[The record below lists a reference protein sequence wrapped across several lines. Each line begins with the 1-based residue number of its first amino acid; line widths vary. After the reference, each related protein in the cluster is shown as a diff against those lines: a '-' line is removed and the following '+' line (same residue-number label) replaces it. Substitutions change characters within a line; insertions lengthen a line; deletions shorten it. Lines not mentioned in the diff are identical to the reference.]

1 MKRTFKTETISICQ
15 LNTTQKQNQSGVLTL
30 LLWPCRESVD
40 CLVLPELPDLR
51 DPWES
56 VDPPEPLELMVA
68 RYSDAMEEQMKKHN
82 NVDQQSVCVS
92 S

>member
-1 MKRTFKTETISICQ
+1 MEPVSCWWKSGEADDRSYGRAVQSVTMKHTFKTETVSICQ
-15 LNTTQKQNQSGVLTL
+15 LTQKQNQSGVLTL

-56 VDPPEPLELMVA
+56 VDPPEPLVPMVA
-68 RYSDAMEEQMKKHN
+68 R
-82 NVDQQSVCVS
+82 
-92 S
+92 

>member
-1 MKRTFKTETISICQ
+1 MKHTFKTETVSICR
-15 LNTTQKQNQSGVLTL
+15 LTQKQNESGVLTL

-40 CLVLPELPDLR
+40 CLVLPELLDLR

-68 RYSDAMEEQMKKHN
+68 R
-82 NVDQQSVCVS
+82 
-92 S
+92 